1 MMWLLPSALWLM
13 AGCSVIDDDLSD
25 CPTDEAQ
32 YQMEYE
38 LKLVTNMTT
47 ELQTQLTTITEL
59 SVASALETH
68 LENIFS
74 DFAHDVNLSFY
85 DTEGVKE
92 RLEHKVD
99 IINTNQTTYDLT
111 LPMRK
116 YLHLAVANIAENNV
130 VGLFDDEHSP
140 TSKLQQAEGTVS
152 SGSSHSI
159 VDSHTTGLFTA
170 RQPMEVLSGVSQTFN
185 VRLYMANSAAT
196 LVLDP
201 KGHTFKDIRVY
212 ATGFAN
218 EFHISDSTYVF
229 PATSPLIKADKVA
242 TDNDLLC
249 YCTVNFPSPDA
260 VPASVF
266 YERPL
271 RYDEASGKVY
281 FGDNEAFTVISA
293 SDDEITIVKP
303 GGIRGG
309 DNSKIYL
316 YIKLRRMSA
325 EELKECQ
332 DHYWINGDDIDRTI
346 TEEDIFHKWVVT
358 QCPGLIINREGD
370 RSNDRHYI
378 RFMPD
383 GTVEGKYD
391 NTHFKGTYTCELVHT
406 DTPSFRGEENSL
418 KIQITPDADG
428 GQWPGCFKDFDQGL
442 TGYIIYG
449 SHLTITIP
457 PDDFTWQ
464 FVRGY
469 DE

>member
-1 MMWLLPSALWLM
+1 MWLLLSASWLT
-13 AGCSVIDDDLSD
+13 AGCSSIDDDLSD
-25 CPTDEAQ
+25 CPPDESR

-85 DTEGVKE
+85 DTEGTKE

-116 YLHLAVANIAENNV
+116 YLHLAVANLAENHV
-130 VGLFDDEHSP
+130 VGLFQDNYST
-140 TSKLQQAEGTVS
+140 TSVLQQAEGIVPD
-152 SGSSHSI
+152 GSSTSV

-201 KGHTFKDIRVY
+201 KGHTFKDIRVF

-229 PATSPLIKADKVA
+229 PATSPLIRADKVA

-260 VPASVF
+260 APASSAKRRADS
-266 YERPL
+266 ETPL
-271 RYDEASGKVY
+271 WQFKVY
-281 FGDNEAFTVISA
+281 LTRMDDSVTETVLDISEPLKAGDLRIIKGELDDDGAVRPYNSTVGVS
-293 SDDEITIVKP
+293 
-303 GGIRGG
+303 
-309 DNSKIYL
+309 
-316 YIKLRRMSA
+316 
-325 EELKECQ
+325 
-332 DHYWINGDDIDRTI
+332 
-346 TEEDIFHKWVVT
+346 VT
-358 QCPGLIINREGD
+358 LD
-370 RSNDRHYI
+370 WND
-378 RFMPD
+378 
-383 GTVEGKYD
+383 G
-391 NTHFKGTYTCELVHT
+391 GTYNPNL
-406 DTPSFRGEENSL
+406 
-418 KIQITPDADG
+418 
-428 GQWPGCFKDFDQGL
+428 
-442 TGYIIYG
+442 
-449 SHLTITIP
+449 
-457 PDDFTWQ
+457 
-464 FVRGY
+464 
-469 DE
+469 